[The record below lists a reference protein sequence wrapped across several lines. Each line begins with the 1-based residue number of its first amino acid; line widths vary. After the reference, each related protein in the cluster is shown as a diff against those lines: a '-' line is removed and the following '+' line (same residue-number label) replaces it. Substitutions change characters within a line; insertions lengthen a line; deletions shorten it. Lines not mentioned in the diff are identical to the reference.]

1 MNAKPQRVVDYL
13 QHMQAAIWRV
23 QRYTVHKTRDDFM
36 NDEQLQD
43 AVIRNIEIIGEAARN
58 ISVHGPEFVAAH
70 PEVPWTALYAMR
82 NRVAHGYWSVD
93 TAIVWQVIR
102 RDLPILD
109 GQLTSLLRLDG
120 TKKLT

>member
-1 MNAKPQRVVDYL
+1 MNGKKQRVVDYL

-58 ISVHGPEFVAAH
+58 ISVQGPEFVAAH

-93 TAIVWQVIR
+93 TALVWEVIR

-109 GQLTSLLRLDG
+109 GQLTSLVLPLQGARQ
-120 TKKLT
+120 